1 MAENIFGVSP
11 SAVFSL
17 CFGLPISLLVNSYL
31 EAYMSMYECMYVYI
45 PKLATISIFHE
56 SNLMRSNYFINI
68 NNMRDIIVIGKS
80 NSIGIV
86 GI

>member
-1 MAENIFGVSP
+1 
-11 SAVFSL
+11 
-17 CFGLPISLLVNSYL
+17 
-31 EAYMSMYECMYVYI
+31 MSMYECMYVYI
-45 PKLATISIFHE
+45 PNLATISIFHE
-56 SNLMRSNYFINI
+56 SNLMRSNYFIKI